1 MTVKIVFRGL
11 LLFNDLN
18 GAMEIGV
25 LGPHQPQGAN
35 GNLPPHPH
43 PQSAAANPAHALAH
57 VPRIITTKN
66 GVITSILDLRTRPEL
81 RPPGEPGHVRN
92 WELFVSHPLQPTATT
107 YTEDRTA
114 QPWNRKT
121 HTHPRDYRF
130 MTQLDGD
137 DLHGVVNNLQT
148 NRLTTV
154 LTVRHGQF
162 YTDQLSRRLNRKNIT
177 NGPNG
182 AEEEFGPAAEVT
194 GCDILTNGGKVELRA
209 NGNIVFKFKQS
220 LEDGFVY
227 EFSNAPPDVL
237 PDRVYG
243 LNELRHFR
251 LYHDL
256 FGSGS
261 PADRWDLVPQ
271 VDLAPAPDPALCGAA
286 RVTPR
291 PGGF

>member
-11 LLFNDLN
+11 LVFNERN

-25 LGPHQPQGAN
+25 LGPHQPQGTN
-35 GNLPPHPH
+35 GNHPH
-43 PQSAAANPAHALAH
+43 QSGAAATQPHLAH

-81 RPPGEPGHVRN
+81 RPPGQAGHVRN
-92 WELFVSHPLQPTATT
+92 WEIFVSDPLQPSATT
-107 YTEDRTA
+107 DTQGT

-121 HTHPRDYRF
+121 HTHTRDYRF

-137 DLHGVVNNLQT
+137 DLHGVVNDLRT
-148 NRLTTV
+148 NKLTTV
-154 LTVRHGQF
+154 LTVRNGLF

-194 GCDILTNGGKVELRA
+194 GCDILTNTGKVELRA
-209 NGNIVFKFKQS
+209 NGNIVFKFKER
-220 LEDGFVY
+220 LEDGVVY

-237 PDRVYG
+237 PNRVYA

-256 FGSGS
+256 FGTGS
-261 PADRWDLVPQ
+261 PADRWDLIPQ

>member
-11 LLFNDLN
+11 LVFNDLN
-18 GAMEIGV
+18 GAMQIGV
-25 LGPHQPQGAN
+25 LEPHQRQDNN
-35 GNLPPHPH
+35 GNHPH
-43 PQSAAANPAHALAH
+43 VAKPEHALAH

-81 RPPGEPGHVRN
+81 RSGGPGHVRD
-92 WELFVSHPLQPTATT
+92 WEIFVSHPLQPSATT
-107 YTEDRTA
+107 DTRDNTTA
-114 QPWNRKT
+114 QPWDRKT
-121 HTHPRDYRF
+121 HTYAKDYRF
-130 MTQLDGD
+130 MTHLDGG
-137 DLHGVVNNLQT
+137 DLHGAINNLQT
-148 NRLTTV
+148 NSLTMV
-154 LTVRHGQF
+154 LNVRNGLF

-194 GCDILTNGGKVELRA
+194 GCDILTKGGTVELRA
-209 NGNIVFKFKQS
+209 NGNIIFKFKQS
-220 LEDGFVY
+220 LEEGVVY

-237 PDRVYG
+237 PDRVYA

-251 LYHDL
+251 LYHHL
-256 FGSGS
+256 FGSGL

-271 VDLAPAPDPALCGAA
+271 VDLAPAPDPALCGAT

-291 PGGF
+291 SGGI